1 MFTFNLLSWGSM
13 PNILIQGLILGVMY
27 ILASLGFAFIFN
39 MLSSINLAHGAL
51 YMLAA
56 YLCYYIITLLG
67 VSNWIALIA
76 SAVILAALG
85 LLLERFMFRKFFDDF
100 DKVIMV
106 GVGLMTIIQTAATI
120 ASGTKAL
127 SIKAYA
133 SGSTAL
139 GSVVI
144 SNEKIVTFAIGVVL
158 LLASLYIVNYTML
171 GRQMK
176 AVSQDRLGAALQ
188 GININKVSAIICAI
202 GCALAAVAGC
212 LMGAYQG
219 VSSTMGDTMN
229 LRILMLVMLA
239 GAGSMN
245 GIIVTGLILGFL
257 DSFFPYIIKGNV
269 SSAAV
274 IAIVVVLLLIKPKG
288 FFGHEM

>member
-1 MFTFNLLSWGSM
+1 MFSFNLLTWASM
-13 PNILIQGLILGVMY
+13 PNILIQALILGVMY

-39 MLSSINLAHGAL
+39 MLGSINLAHGAL

-56 YLCYYIITLLG
+56 YLCYFIISSLG
-67 VSNWIALIA
+67 VNNWVALAI
-76 SAVILAALG
+76 SAVVLAVLG
-85 LLLERFMFRKFFDDF
+85 LLLERFMFRLFFDDF

-106 GVGLMTIIQTAATI
+106 GVALMTIIQTAATI
-120 ASGTKAL
+120 ASGTKAMA
-127 SIKAYA
+127 IEPFA
-133 SGSTAL
+133 SGSTTL
-139 GSVVI
+139 GSIVI
-144 SNEKIVTFAIGVVL
+144 SNEKIVTFVIGLAML
-158 LLASLYIVNYTML
+158 LISLYIVNNTAL
-171 GRQMK
+171 GRQME

-188 GININKVSAIICAI
+188 GIDINKVSAIICAI

-219 VSSTMGDTMN
+219 VNATMGNTMN

-245 GIIVTGLILGFL
+245 GIIITGLVLGFL
-257 DSFFPYIIKGNV
+257 DSFFPYIIMGNA

-274 IAIVVVLLLIKPKG
+274 IAIVVILLLIRPKG
-288 FFGHEM
+288 FFGHDM